1 MLGFIGNYEI
11 CKYFYNSSYLY
22 YCILFLA
29 SVDRD
34 YDVKAFKNKYIQYAV
49 YWTVGWSDLAL
60 LAIFENGHYVLP
72 IRYIFVSPIPKIA

>member
-1 MLGFIGNYEI
+1 MRFVSTFTIVLTYTTVYYYEI

-34 YDVKAFKNKYIQYAV
+34 YDVKAFKNKYIQYAGIHNHFPLRF
-49 YWTVGWSDLAL
+49 TKKLQIEG
-60 LAIFENGHYVLP
+60 
-72 IRYIFVSPIPKIA
+72 